1 MTDHLR
7 WQLRQTSW
15 TAKTVNWRANKSH
28 SATCMAPSHR
38 GCKAASCVP
47 GVSRWQQT
55 EPGAAHPALTPKDA
69 AVAHHSL
76 SLFNMRNVSCLVV
89 FSWWSHLTYQ
99 FEIISNDRQ
108 RICCSGKCC
117 ICHLIL
123 PNNLGSFLTT
133 CVPAMHSGLSQC
145 SAQRTS
151 LRLFTQHSNRQLSC
165 WRPTFCW
172 VHRVFSVLL

>member
-55 EPGAAHPALTPKDA
+55 EPEAAHPALTPKDA

-89 FSWWSHLTYQ
+89 FSWWLHLTYQ
-99 FEIISNDRQ
+99 FEIISNDWQKNLLQWEMLYLPPHPPQQSRQ
-108 RICCSGKCC
+108 FPNYLRS
-117 ICHLIL
+117 CHAFRSL
-123 PNNLGSFLTT
+123 PVLCPKDISPSL
-133 CVPAMHSGLSQC
+133 H
-145 SAQRTS
+145 SAQ
-151 LRLFTQHSNRQLSC
+151 Q
-165 WRPTFCW
+165 
-172 VHRVFSVLL
+172 

>member
-47 GVSRWQQT
+47 GVSRWQQI

-76 SLFNMRNVSCLVV
+76 SLFNMRNVSCLVI

-99 FEIISNDRQ
+99 FEIISNDWQKNLLQWEMLYLPPRPPQQSRQ
-108 RICCSGKCC
+108 FPNYLHS
-117 ICHLIL
+117 CHAFRSL
-123 PNNLGSFLTT
+123 PVLCPKDISPSL
-133 CVPAMHSGLSQC
+133 H
-145 SAQRTS
+145 SAQ
-151 LRLFTQHSNRQLSC
+151 Q
-165 WRPTFCW
+165 
-172 VHRVFSVLL
+172 